1 MARKLKG
8 PEPEKNK
15 RGLAVWFKVA
25 IIIVAACC
33 VAKFVEQE
41 IKIYQI
47 KQEQAATKQ
56 RLEALEKQKASLEK
70 ERKLLDDPKHI
81 ERIAR
86 DDYNMVGPNE
96 VPLFVV
102 DRDKEKK

>member
-1 MARKLKG
+1 MARRLKG
-8 PEPEKNK
+8 PEPEKK
-15 RGLAVWFKVA
+15 KKGMAGWFKVA
-25 IIIVAACC
+25 IIIAAVCC
-33 VAKFVEQE
+33 VGTIINQE

-47 KQEQAATKQ
+47 KQEQAATQK

-102 DRDKEKK
+102 DKEKK

>member
-1 MARKLKG
+1 MARTLKG
-8 PEPEKNK
+8 PEPVQKK
-15 RGLAVWFKVA
+15 KGMAIWFKIA

-33 VAKFVEQE
+33 LVTIVNQE

-47 KQEQAATKQ
+47 KQEQAATQK
-56 RLEALEKQKASLEK
+56 RLDALEKQKVELEK

-86 DDYNMVGPNE
+86 DDYNMAGPNE

-102 DRDKEKK
+102 NRDNKKK

>member
-1 MARKLKG
+1 MARTLKG
-8 PEPEKNK
+8 PQPKPK
-15 RGLAVWFKVA
+15 GMSLWFK
-25 IIIVAACC
+25 IFIVALICFC
-33 VAKFVEQE
+33 GYKFVAQE

-47 KQEQAATKQ
+47 KQEQAATQK
-56 RLEALEKQKASLEK
+56 RLEELKKKKAELEA
-70 ERKLLDDPKHI
+70 ERRRLDDPKHI

-102 DRDKEKK
+102 DRNKK

>member
-1 MARKLKG
+1 MARRLKG
-8 PEPEKNK
+8 PEPEKK
-15 RGLAVWFKVA
+15 KKGMAVWFKVA
-25 IIIVAACC
+25 IIIAAACC
-33 VAKFVEQE
+33 VGTIINQE

-47 KQEQAATKQ
+47 KQEQAATQK
-56 RLEALEKQKASLEK
+56 RLEALEKQKVSLEK

-102 DRDKEKK
+102 NRDNEKK